1 MLDFLDF
8 SFLDALDILLV
19 ALLIYYIYKL
29 LKGTVAINIFLGI
42 AFIFLIW
49 KITQILKMEMLSN
62 ILGYLLSGGVIA
74 LIIVFQQEIRKFLL
88 MIGTTNV
95 TSRTQFLKQLKFLKS
110 EITLETDS
118 DTLLNACKKM
128 SKTKTGALIVIERTN
143 SLDFLIKTGD
153 SMNAEI
159 NEVLL
164 ESIFYKNSPLH
175 DGATIIRDNFVV
187 ATRVILPISDSINI
201 PSRFGLRHRAAF
213 GVSEKT
219 DAVCLLVSE
228 ETGEISYIKDGSF
241 ELYADYNELV
251 EKLKLDIQST
261 FC

>member
-1 MLDFLDF
+1 LV
-8 SFLDALDILLV
+8 AILL
-19 ALLIYYIYKL
+19 YYIYKL
-29 LKGTVAINIFLGI
+29 LKGTVAINIFIGI

-49 KITQILKMEMLSN
+49 KMTQILKMEMLSN

-88 MIGTTNV
+88 MIGTTNFA
-95 TSRTQFLKQLKFLKS
+95 SRRNFLKQLKFLKS
-110 EITLETDS
+110 EITTETDV

-128 SKTKTGALIVIERTN
+128 SETKTGALIVLERTN
-143 SLDFLIKTGD
+143 SLDFLINTGD
-153 SMNAEI
+153 AMNAEM

-187 ATRVILPISDSINI
+187 ATRVVLPVSNSINI

-219 DAVCLLVSE
+219 DAICLLVSE
-228 ETGEISYIKDGSF
+228 ETGEISYIKDGGF
-241 ELYADYNELV
+241 ELFIDYNDLV
-251 EKLKLDIQST
+251 EKLRHDTQ
-261 FC
+261 

>member
-19 ALLIYYIYKL
+19 APLIYYIYKL

-251 EKLKLDIQST
+251 EKLKLDIQ
-261 FC
+261 

>member
-19 ALLIYYIYKL
+19 AILIYYIYKL

-110 EITLETDS
+110 EITLVTDS

-251 EKLKLDIQST
+251 EKLKLDIQ
-261 FC
+261 

>member
-19 ALLIYYIYKL
+19 ATLIYYIYKL

-175 DGATIIRDNFVV
+175 DGATIIRDNYVV

-251 EKLKLDIQST
+251 EKLKLDIQ
-261 FC
+261 

>member
-19 ALLIYYIYKL
+19 ATLIYYIYKL

-62 ILGYLLSGGVIA
+62 ILEYLLSGGVIA

-110 EITLETDS
+110 EITIETDS

-153 SMNAEI
+153 NMNAEI

-175 DGATIIRDNFVV
+175 DGATIIRDNYVV

-251 EKLKLDIQST
+251 EKLKLDIQ
-261 FC
+261 

>member
-1 MLDFLDF
+1 
-8 SFLDALDILLV
+8 
-19 ALLIYYIYKL
+19 
-29 LKGTVAINIFLGI
+29 
-42 AFIFLIW
+42 
-49 KITQILKMEMLSN
+49 
-62 ILGYLLSGGVIA
+62 
-74 LIIVFQQEIRKFLL
+74 L

-110 EITLETDS
+110 EITLVTDS

-251 EKLKLDIQST
+251 EKLKLDIQ
-261 FC
+261 